1 MSNEEYERATAALY
15 RIANGPVDLM
25 TERRITALRA
35 RAAASPAEEA
45 QIQREITAIRKQ
57 ALASSKEY
65 QAALAAQQR
74 AAADMA
80 SSQDA

>member
-1 MSNEEYERATAALY
+1 MSDEEYEKATAALY
-15 RIANGPVDLM
+15 RIANGAVDLM

-35 RAAASPAEEA
+35 RAAASPAEA
-45 QIQREITAIRKQ
+45 SQIQCEIAALRKQ

-74 AAADMA
+74 AAAAQA